1 MPPPIWSA
9 YLIGAPLCLTKGL
22 KNTAKTRP
30 SECAI
35 VKRTFLLLKKWT
47 LVCVLV
53 WFIKSGDMD
62 KGPMMNVVFE
72 TGNGDLVVLAFN
84 AVGD

>member
-35 VKRTFLLLKKWT
+35 VKRTFLLLK
-47 LVCVLV
+47 
-53 WFIKSGDMD
+53 SGDMD